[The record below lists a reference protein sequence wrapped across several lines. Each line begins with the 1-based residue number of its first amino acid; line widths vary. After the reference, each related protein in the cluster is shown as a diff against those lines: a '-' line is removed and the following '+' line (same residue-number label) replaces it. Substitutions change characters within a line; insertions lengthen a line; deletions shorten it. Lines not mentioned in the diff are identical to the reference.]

1 MPKRVSFLVDGF
13 NVYHSLS
20 DLQKLTGASV
30 KWLDLRLLCGAY
42 LHAVRNAIGEK
53 VELAEV
59 HYFSA
64 RPDFL
69 IPTKPDT
76 LVRYDTYIA
85 ALRDSGVKI
94 NLSQFKRKSVTCPH
108 CKNKFERHE
117 EKETDV
123 AIAVKILDVIVRQE
137 CDTVVLVTGDTDVI
151 PAIRSVNQLLPRS
164 KIGVAFPFR
173 RHNNEL
179 ETAANYSFKIQ
190 EKDLQKFQFPRSLK
204 LHDGHE
210 IEKPRSW

>member
-1 MPKRVSFLVDGF
+1 MAKRVSFLVDGF

-20 DLQKLTGASV
+20 DLHGLTGASV
-30 KWLDLRLLCGAY
+30 KWLDLKSLCSAY
-42 LHAVRNAIGEK
+42 LHSVRNAIGER
-53 VELAEV
+53 VHLAEI

-69 IPTKPDT
+69 IPYKPDT

-85 ALRDSGVKI
+85 ALRNSGIQI
-94 NLSQFKRKSVTCPH
+94 NLSQFKRKKATCPH
-108 CKNKFERHE
+108 CGKEFERHE

-123 AIAVKILDVIVRQE
+123 AMAIKIVDVIVRGE

-151 PAIRSVNQLLPRS
+151 PAIRMINRLLPRS
-164 KIGVAFPFR
+164 RIGVAFPFL

-179 ETAANYSFKIQ
+179 EAVANYAFKIHQ
-190 EKDLQKFQFPRSLK
+190 KDIQRFQFPPILK
-204 LHDGHE
+204 LLDGRV